1 MKKIGQLLVSGLIGI
16 GIGMAWIVVQILM
29 EYPWKNLANST
40 LQLSEFLFWVLTS
53 FLIGIFF
60 NLATWIFNN
69 DNWSLRK
76 QIIINFFVCL
86 VAWLIFNFFVNG
98 LTVIEKRWPVVIG
111 NFIIMYAI
119 AYGTYFFNLWNDVKQ
134 INAQLKK
141 NDKEGQV

>member
-1 MKKIGQLLVSGLIGI
+1 MKKIGQLIVSGLIGI

-29 EYPWKNLANST
+29 ECSWKNLANST
-40 LQLSEFLFWVLTS
+40 LQLSEFLFWVLSS

-60 NLATWIFNN
+60 ALATWIFNN

-98 LTVIEKRWPVVIG
+98 LTVMEKRWPVVIG
-111 NFIIMYAI
+111 NFILMYAI
-119 AYGTYFFNLWNDVKQ
+119 S
-134 INAQLKK
+134 
-141 NDKEGQV
+141 

>member
-1 MKKIGQLLVSGLIGI
+1 MKKVVQLLVSGLIGI

-141 NDKEGQV
+141 NDKEE

>member
-29 EYPWKNLANST
+29 EYSWKNLANST

-60 NLATWIFNN
+60 ALATWIFNN

-86 VAWLIFNFFVNG
+86 VAWLVFSFFVNG
-98 LTVIEKRWPVVIG
+98 LTVMEKRWPLVIG

-141 NDKEGQV
+141 NDKEE

>member
-29 EYPWKNLANST
+29 ECPWKNLANST

-60 NLATWIFNN
+60 ALATWIFNN

-98 LTVIEKRWPVVIG
+98 LRVIEKRWPIVIG
-111 NFIIMYAI
+111 DFILMYAI

-134 INAQLKK
+134 INTKLKK
-141 NDKEGQV
+141 KTDKGE

>member
-16 GIGMAWIVVQILM
+16 GIGMTWIVVQILM

-141 NDKEGQV
+141 NDKEG

>member
-141 NDKEGQV
+141 NDKEG

>member
-1 MKKIGQLLVSGLIGI
+1 MKKIGQLIVSGLIGI

-29 EYPWKNLANST
+29 EYPWKNLANGT
-40 LQLSEFLFWVLTS
+40 LQISEFLFWVLTS

-60 NLATWIFNN
+60 SLATWIFNN

-86 VAWLIFNFFVNG
+86 AAWLVFSFFVNG
-98 LTVIEKRWPVVIG
+98 LTVMEKRWPVVIG

-141 NDKEGQV
+141 RDKEE

>member
-29 EYPWKNLANST
+29 EYSWKNLANST
-40 LQLSEFLFWVLTS
+40 LKLSEFLFWILTS

-141 NDKEGQV
+141 NDKEE